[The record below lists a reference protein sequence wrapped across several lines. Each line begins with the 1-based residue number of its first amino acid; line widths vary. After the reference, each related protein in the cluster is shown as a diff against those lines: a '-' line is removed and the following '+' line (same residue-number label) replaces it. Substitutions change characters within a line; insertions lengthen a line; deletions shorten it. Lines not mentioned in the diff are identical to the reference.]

1 VADTGTG
8 LAPDESAQLFTPY
21 YTSKPNGTGLGL
33 AIVQSI
39 VSDHGG
45 RISAASEP
53 GRGTTFIIE
62 LPANRD
68 KLATLQGTHV

>member
-1 VADTGTG
+1 MTSLNSFGA
-8 LAPDESAQLFTPY
+8 ASQLQ
-21 YTSKPNGTGLGL
+21 
-33 AIVQSI
+33 V
-39 VSDHGG
+39 GG
-45 RISAASEP
+45 RSYEIFRLAALEKAGGAITLASEP